1 MITSFPGCG
10 ITVVDAC
17 SAMGVVCPLRLVVL
31 RVQDGSRGTVK
42 DNDFSLYQTKG
53 DRGNMK
59 EEKWGLSSCY
69 LVDSHE
75 ECMLSGRSSF

>member
-1 MITSFPGCG
+1 MITCFPGRG
-10 ITVVDAC
+10 ITVEGAC
-17 SAMGVVCPLRLVVL
+17 STMGVACPLRLVVL

-42 DNDFSLYQTKG
+42 DNDVSLYQSKG

-59 EEKWGLSSCY
+59 EETWGLSSCY

-75 ECMLSGRSSF
+75 ECMFFGRSSF